1 MAACSGQMKSIVDSR
16 DGWRW
21 TSWNLV
27 KVRDKW
33 LWYYVKINL
42 YIYIERERE
51 RERERVEV
59 RKVIWFGSNV
69 LL

>member
-27 KVRDKW
+27 KVRFDTMLK
-33 LWYYVKINL
+33 LI
-42 YIYIERERE
+42 YIYIYLERKWES
-51 RERERVEV
+51 
-59 RKVIWFGSNV
+59 GSKENYMV
-69 LL
+69 WP